1 MEFQTAGGKITA
13 QNPNNIQ
20 INETVI
26 AYMKTLDADKA
37 AQFIDHYLYTS
48 GLYAAITTIID
59 NGGMPQ

>member
-1 MEFQTAGGKITA
+1 MEFQTAGGNITA

-20 INETVI
+20 ITGTVI

-37 AQFIDHYLYTS
+37 AQFIDHYLHNS
-48 GLYAAITTIID
+48 GFYAAITKIID